1 MERGKIYKETITLI
15 INMAVNWKQ
24 IGIFLIIMLVLVGL
38 ANVTFRYVL
47 PTKPVKLASG
57 NMEPTYSKGD
67 VIFYTQSDNYKVDD
81 IILHETSRAPSVVRI
96 IEINDDGTFKA
107 KGDANPTS
115 ISSPGLDETHI
126 PKEKIIGKVSFGT
139 KSFIFYPLVYGIEII
154 IALLLT
160 ILISKKI
167 MK

>member
-1 MERGKIYKETITLI
+1 M
-15 INMAVNWKQ
+15 
-24 IGIFLIIMLVLVGL
+24 IFLIGL
-38 ANVTFRYVL
+38 ANISFRYVF

-67 VIFYTQSDNYKVDD
+67 VIFYTQSEDYKVDD

-96 IEINDDGTFKA
+96 IEINQDGTFKA

-115 ISSPGLDETHI
+115 ISRPGLDETRI
-126 PKEKIIGKVSFGT
+126 PNEKIIGKVSFGT
-139 KSFIFYPLVYGIEII
+139 KSFVFYPLMYGIEII
-154 IALLLT
+154 LALLLT

-167 MK
+167 KK